1 MVPERPNSKTEGGEN
16 EQNRSFCRKK
26 PSTPAISRHA
36 KFQSDLLAI
45 NNAQHL
51 PNDTA

>member
-1 MVPERPNSKTEGGEN
+1 MAPERPNSKTDGGEN
-16 EQNRSFCRKK
+16 EQNRSFWRKK
-26 PSTPAISRHA
+26 PSTTTISHHA